1 MKIFAETKSSL
12 GALEKERIDLVYK
25 KSLNGWYHCRYKY
38 TSIKNGV
45 ELSLSSE
52 WSCKDEYSADYYAV
66 KAARLDIENYFNEK
80 TSKCYPQLL
89 EDVWKKYDDN
99 MLIIFFI
106 NKSFH
111 YP

>member
-12 GALEKERIDLVYK
+12 GALEKERIDLACK

-45 ELSLSSE
+45 EISLSSE
-52 WSCKDEYSADYYAV
+52 WSCEDEYSAVYYAV

-80 TSKCYPQLL
+80 TSKCYSLQH
-89 EDVWKKYDDN
+89 
-99 MLIIFFI
+99 FA
-106 NKSFH
+106 
-111 YP
+111 

>member
-52 WSCKDEYSADYYAV
+52 WSCKDEYSAVYYAV

-80 TSKCYPQLL
+80 TSKYYPQLL